1 MLRNYFDI
9 AQADP
14 GNSRIDLAPIN
25 NALSNIRQNQY
36 QNALMERR
44 DAETAY
50 QQGRDQKQDARQ
62 AESDKWAR
70 AERAGKIADAV
81 EQLQGPQRQAA
92 WQRVLTQFGS
102 DDMTPEEMDPMTGP
116 ALLRAQAG
124 MYRDPMDQKIKEAD
138 LAYKQAQTSKAYAD
152 AKNDGSDFGKTGT
165 IVRGAD
171 GNLYSVRYRADGT
184 EQINPLQVGGQTVQQ
199 DRGTDV
205 VGDVIV
211 DKSTGQEVRN
221 VGDALSRGEARKV
234 EGREFAEGRAKFPK
248 VERSYKSALMTD
260 KNIFRS
266 LDKAEKL
273 ASP

>member
-1 MLRNYFDI
+1 MRNYFQI

-14 GNSRIDLAPIN
+14 GNSQLNLAPIN

-102 DDMTPEEMDPMTGP
+102 DDMTPEERDPMTGP

-124 MYRDPMDQKIKEAD
+124 MY
-138 LAYKQAQTSKAYAD
+138 
-152 AKNDGSDFGKTGT
+152 
-165 IVRGAD
+165 
-171 GNLYSVRYRADGT
+171 
-184 EQINPLQVGGQTVQQ
+184 
-199 DRGTDV
+199 
-205 VGDVIV
+205 
-211 DKSTGQEVRN
+211 
-221 VGDALSRGEARKV
+221 LS
-234 EGREFAEGRAKFPK
+234 
-248 VERSYKSALMTD
+248 L
-260 KNIFRS
+260 IHI
-266 LDKAEKL
+266 
-273 ASP
+273 